1 MRAGLQLQ
9 RCLNH
14 SGREAVARCPACG
27 FYFCRECITEHD
39 ERILCASCLK
49 KQKPQAEG
57 PRRSFAPVWRT
68 GAALFGVLTA
78 WFFFYVIGRLVVATP
93 TQFHEAT
100 VWKSKVEDEMQKQD
114 TAP

>member
-1 MRAGLQLQ
+1 MRTGLQQQ

-14 SGREAVARCPACG
+14 GEREAVARCPSCG

-49 KQKPQAEG
+49 KQTPQTAR
-57 PRRSFAPVWRT
+57 PRRSFAPVVRT
-68 GAALFGVLTA
+68 MAALCGLMIA
-78 WFFFYVIGRLVVATP
+78 WFFFYVVGRVLLATP

-100 VWKSKVEDEMQKQD
+100 VWKSKVEDEMQKDQ
-114 TAP
+114 TP